1 MNIEILRNKKIG
13 ISLSGGADSALLAFI
28 LMNHYED
35 DLHFFTYASQ
45 EKSFRTVKNSIL
57 VIERCIEF
65 TKKINCHHH
74 IKYGQQQQRDTFF
87 NFLLD
92 SVDSKIIDV
101 MYTGTT
107 SAPPNYVQEN
117 FKQQLP
123 EDIKTRRDQNRIKQ
137 LYTHNGRLFHP
148 LINFSKKEIF
158 SMYRNLDILDKI
170 YPVTNSCENLHQHSG
185 HCGQCWWC
193 EERLWAFRTIN

>member
-1 MNIEILRNKKIG
+1 MDIEILADKKIG

-28 LMNHYED
+28 LMNNYD
-35 DLHFFTYASQ
+35 GDLHFFTHASQ

-57 VIERCIEF
+57 VIERCIEL
-65 TKKINCHHH
+65 TKKINCYHH
-74 IKYGQQQQRDTFF
+74 IKYDRQQQRDTFL

-107 SAPPNYVQEN
+107 SAPPNYIQKN
-117 FKQQLP
+117 FNEQLP
-123 EDIKTRRDQNRIKQ
+123 EGINARRDQNRIKQ
-137 LYTHNGRLFHP
+137 LYTHNNRLFHP

-158 SMYRNLDILDKI
+158 SMYRDLNILDTI

-185 HCGQCWWC
+185 HCGECWWC
-193 EERLWAFRTIN
+193 EERKWAFDTL